1 MYYSGHAAKVQ
12 RKKTND
18 NNNKQVSITKMF
30 NSKNYTY
37 FLQVLYF
44 FNNKIL
50 PENKIKI
57 INKVVIHVCIYNYTK
72 HIKQTFKFI
81 TIFITVIQK
90 QKQTSTEIIHMINIT
105 GIILIYWPKMII
117 LHFYK
122 SLRQI
127 QI

>member
-81 TIFITVIQK
+81 TIFIMVIQK

-105 GIILIYWPKMII
+105 GIILIY
-117 LHFYK
+117 
-122 SLRQI
+122 
-127 QI
+127 